1 MRAAVTAPARRVR
14 GKGAEPGMGR
24 IWKALLLLVLL
35 GLVGLVGYAYFGDLT
50 PESRDV
56 NEPVTLDVD

>member
-1 MRAAVTAPARRVR
+1 
-14 GKGAEPGMGR
+14 MGR

-35 GLVGLVGYAYFGDLT
+35 ALIGLVGFAYFGDLT

-56 NEPVTLDVD
+56 EAPVTLDVD